1 MHHPPFSL
9 FYFSKAYL
17 WAAPTLTMRRTRIC
31 VLITG
36 VATVPKT
43 EKTLAPAPGREEY
56 LLFRFSGPQV
66 FGAAAYRAQAPPNRE
81 PALGLC

>member
-1 MHHPPFSL
+1 M
-9 FYFSKAYL
+9 
-17 WAAPTLTMRRTRIC
+17 
-31 VLITG
+31 LITG